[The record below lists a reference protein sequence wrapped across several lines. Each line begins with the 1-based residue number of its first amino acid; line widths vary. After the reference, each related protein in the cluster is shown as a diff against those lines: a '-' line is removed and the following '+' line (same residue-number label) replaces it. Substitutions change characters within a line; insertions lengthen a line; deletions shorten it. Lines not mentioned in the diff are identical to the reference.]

1 MRTNILV
8 ETGFILF
15 GLALPSL
22 ADQPA
27 VERLRPAEAHLC
39 GSDTAKRPLPV
50 GEWTDAEAAKLWN
63 THAPESAR
71 GKKFRKPIRTAHYIV
86 LTNSSCGDGFGRKM
100 EENYRRVR
108 ELFPFNE
115 PPGARKMPIL
125 LFRTNTEFQSF
136 LVDSLGYDEA
146 SAKRVKGI
154 AMGEFYATWYESP
167 VDPVH
172 LHEAT
177 HQIFTNRIGLTGGGS
192 WFQEGVAEYA
202 STSKNDRN
210 AVANRIAA
218 GQTPSL
224 MELIDAPDLAH
235 NMTWKRGATGRRA
248 TCDRERYLH
257 AALFIEFM
265 KESAFTKAKFAKF
278 LRAVGT
284 CPRNDL
290 AAIDAALLDVYGE
303 GVTALDGR
311 FVAWCKKR

>member
-1 MRTNILV
+1 MRTHILV

-15 GLALPSL
+15 GLVLPSL
-22 ADQPA
+22 ADQPSVA
-27 VERLRPAEAHLC
+27 RPRVTEASLC
-39 GSDTAKRPLPV
+39 GSDAAKRPPPI
-50 GEWTDAEAAKLWN
+50 GEWTDDEAEQLWN
-63 THAPESAR
+63 THSPESAR
-71 GKKFRKPIRTAHYIV
+71 GKKFRDPIRTAHYIV
-86 LTNSSCGDGFGRKM
+86 LTNSSCGEGFGRRM

-125 LFRTNTEFQSF
+125 LFRTNSEFQRF

-146 SAKRVKGI
+146 SAKGVKGI
-154 AMGEFYATWYESP
+154 ARGEFYATWYESP
-167 VDPVH
+167 IDPVH

-177 HQIFTNRIGLTGGGS
+177 HQIFTNRMGLTGAGS

-202 STSKNDRN
+202 SSSKNDRN

-218 GQTPSL
+218 GQMPSL
-224 MELIDAPDLAH
+224 MTLIDAPDIAH
-235 NMTWKRGATGRRA
+235 STLERGVTGRRA
-248 TCDRERYLH
+248 TCARERYLH
-257 AALFIEFM
+257 AALFIEFL
-265 KESAFTKAKFAKF
+265 KESALTKAKFAKF

-303 GVTALDGR
+303 GVTALDER